1 VGNLYKL
8 VFWLTSHLVNN
19 QALLEEIRTE
29 TLPAMLGNEQV
40 DETYLLE
47 RCLKLESLINE
58 ILRLTV
64 TSSLARVILEPTVV
78 GKKTLKPGNKIM
90 VCVLISS
97 S

>member
-1 VGNLYKL
+1 MNY
-8 VFWLTSHLVNN
+8 
-19 QALLEEIRTE
+19 QALLEEIRKE
-29 TLPAMLGNEQV
+29 TIPAMLGNGQV

-47 RCLKLESLINE
+47 RGRKLEVLMNK
-58 ILRLTV
+58 ILRLAV
-64 TSSLARVILEPTVV
+64 TSTLVRVILKPTVI